1 MKPKNPKFLNEAE
14 TRPQNL
20 SEPPRI
26 ELPTIPLTEILQ
38 KTTNFDSKSLV
49 GEGSYGRVYYALLN
63 GERQVAI
70 KKLDVSSES
79 NNEFLSQVCL

>member
-1 MKPKNPKFLNEAE
+1 MNNPKVPNEAE
-14 TRPQNL
+14 TRPHRV

-26 ELPTIPLTEILQ
+26 ELPSISLTEILQ

-79 NNEFLSQVCL
+79 NNEFLTQVCL